1 MMTNEPTKK
10 LIRKELLKKK
20 KLKEEHHIQM
30 YKMCFDRLKKHYDDN
45 FYKDDAIVEILNL
58 CLSQMK
64 YKHIVKFYDVLEE
77 KGINKY

>member
-1 MMTNEPTKK
+1 
-10 LIRKELLKKK
+10 
-20 KLKEEHHIQM
+20 M

-64 YKHIVKFYDVLEE
+64 YKHIVKFYDVLEK